1 MREDGSFSDEQI
13 AIAEQHHEMMDG
25 SGYPKGLQ
33 GGQIHYYARLTAVA
47 DVYDALTAKRVYKPA
62 MPMYQALLRIHK
74 NKGVEFDSHAVDL
87 FVKTLGLYPVGSL
100 VELNT
105 SELGV
110 VFQPNVDDS
119 RRPVV
124 GLVTLPSGRERGAP
138 FIVDL
143 ARRSQSD
150 GREITR
156 VLDPEKLD
164 VDVEQIMADV
174 ETRGERTERMRR

>member
-1 MREDGSFSDEQI
+1 MMRLRL
-13 AIAEQHHEMMDG
+13 
-25 SGYPKGLQ
+25 SGC
-33 GGQIHYYARLTAVA
+33 
-47 DVYDALTAKRVYKPA
+47 KPA

-124 GLVTLPSGRERGAP
+124 GLVTLPGGRERGAP
-138 FIVDL
+138 L
-143 ARRSQSD
+143 SWTQRGARSR
-150 GREITR
+150 
-156 VLDPEKLD
+156 
-164 VDVEQIMADV
+164 MAAK
-174 ETRGERTERMRR
+174 

>member
-1 MREDGSFSDEQI
+1 
-13 AIAEQHHEMMDG
+13 
-25 SGYPKGLQ
+25 
-33 GGQIHYYARLTAVA
+33 
-47 DVYDALTAKRVYKPA
+47 
-62 MPMYQALLRIHK
+62 MYQALLRIHK

-143 ARRSQSD
+143 ARRAQSD